1 MSTAEAA
8 TTAQAPPKFVQPD
21 FDRIVKARALT
32 SGIAHDGVEMY
43 RRSDALE
50 ILDEDLRQ
58 WVHSLSPLEVNAAV
72 SVRDR
77 DRGGSCREE
86 PLPAR
91 RTNRAIGSVPSE

>member
-21 FDRIVKARALT
+21 FDRIVEARALT
-32 SGIAHDGVEMY
+32 SGSAHDGVEMH

-58 WVHSLSPLEVNAAV
+58 WVHSLSPLEVRTTAGPDDRRGAA
-72 SVRDR
+72 
-77 DRGGSCREE
+77 
-86 PLPAR
+86 
-91 RTNRAIGSVPSE
+91 